1 MNAGYLR
8 VTVALWIVAIV
19 ASGYAESFPNRPSL
33 KDMDEYLAQGM
44 ICGNA
49 LRERELAVNRNPSFL
64 PYCGVWQPY
73 IVFLQQEL
81 ETLAPL
87 YIDHEN
93 GQLTDTEDDILYF
106 TLDNWR
112 AAAGLNANGFRRSTD
127 GISFSSGQVQTG
139 DIIGPWIFEDLQKA
153 LSALRWTCTQN
164 IKAGLSPQ
172 PNFRQPTVVV

>member
-1 MNAGYLR
+1 MAFGTKALADNGGIQMNAGYLR
-8 VTVALWIVAIV
+8 VAGALWSVALVV
-19 ASGYAESFPNRPSL
+19 GGYAESFPNRPSL
-33 KDMDEYLAQGM
+33 KDMDEYVAQGM

-93 GQLTDTEDDILYF
+93 GPLADTEDDILYF

-112 AAAGLNANGFRRSTD
+112 AAAGLNVNGFRRSTD
-127 GISFSSGQVQTG
+127 GISFSYGQMQAG

-153 LSALRWTCTQN
+153 IYLL
-164 IKAGLSPQ
+164 L
-172 PNFRQPTVVV
+172 